1 MHVIEFQKRGLP
13 HAHILVI
20 LNPEDKPKT
29 IDDID
34 SIVCAEIPDPIEQP
48 HLHGVITRCMLHGP
62 CGPAMPNAPCMR
74 DGKCSK
80 RYPRTFSATT
90 VMDENSYPVYR
101 RRDDGRTFVKG
112 DFEFDNRW
120 VVPYNAYLS
129 AKCDAH
135 INVEIATSVTS
146 VKYLYKY
153 VYKGGDRAIAEIR
166 RHRQDQPEQPGQRR
180 ENDETALYIDGRY
193 ISSPEGELTKFF
205 IFPVD

>member
-1 MHVIEFQKRGLP
+1 
-13 HAHILVI
+13 
-20 LNPEDKPKT
+20 
-29 IDDID
+29 
-34 SIVCAEIPDPIEQP
+34 
-48 HLHGVITRCMLHGP
+48 
-62 CGPAMPNAPCMR
+62 
-74 DGKCSK
+74 
-80 RYPRTFSATT
+80 
-90 VMDENSYPVYR
+90 MDENSYPVYR

-166 RHRQDQPEQPGQRR
+166 RHRQDQPEKPGQRR
-180 ENDETALYIDGRY
+180 KNDETALYIDGRY